1 MAPCSHLGLGG
12 VMVTNYSHDAQCYNN
27 LVLDIEQ
34 TGNLQTINIGKEGN
48 RSPSPSLSD

>member
-1 MAPCSHLGLGG
+1 
-12 VMVTNYSHDAQCYNN
+12 MVINYSHDAQCYNN

-48 RSPSPSLSD
+48 PSPSLSLSD

>member
-1 MAPCSHLGLGG
+1 MDTLLPI
-12 VMVTNYSHDAQCYNN
+12 VYFFFFFYNN

-48 RSPSPSLSD
+48 PSPPPSLSD